1 MEKSGGHAV
10 VLGGELAR
18 EINAEH
24 RAFIGTLRKTV
35 EHGIRAGELLMEAK
49 SQCEHGG
56 WLPWLEANF
65 DGAHRTAQE
74 YMRLYNHRDEIR
86 ANTRDS
92 AHLSAS
98 GALRELAGPSG
109 PEPFLEVLDYVRRE
123 QRRLIKGAE
132 EHLAFDNAKREEKAA
147 KIVEEE
153 ERHPG
158 RKGKTLSPLEQH
170 MEGALD
176 AMAGAARAT
185 IMGSEAALKG
195 LDAIHAMWNLGDPGD
210 PRRSSAAGR
219 LREYLIRLSWEDMW
233 GEDVGHGERY
243 RMATW
248 EARARLEE
256 IVQDPATKRELELH
270 MEMSTVTT
278 DLTDTE
284 RTLLEAVGPD
294 LVREVERAW
303 EEDKDYELIM
313 RRMETFTRPCDV
325 PPQRELGAYT
335 RRLTEEQMRRT
346 FADLRRTGELAEA
359 LDVASAE
366 LVKD

>member
-1 MEKSGGHAV
+1 
-10 VLGGELAR
+10 
-18 EINAEH
+18 
-24 RAFIGTLRKTV
+24 
-35 EHGIRAGELLMEAK
+35 
-49 SQCEHGG
+49 
-56 WLPWLEANF
+56 
-65 DGAHRTAQE
+65 
-74 YMRLYNHRDEIR
+74 
-86 ANTRDS
+86 
-92 AHLSAS
+92 
-98 GALRELAGPSG
+98 
-109 PEPFLEVLDYVRRE
+109 
-123 QRRLIKGAE
+123 
-132 EHLAFDNAKREEKAA
+132 
-147 KIVEEE
+147 
-153 ERHPG
+153 
-158 RKGKTLSPLEQH
+158 
-170 MEGALD
+170 
-176 AMAGAARAT
+176 
-185 IMGSEAALKG
+185 
-195 LDAIHAMWNLGDPGD
+195 
-210 PRRSSAAGR
+210 
-219 LREYLIRLSWEDMW
+219 
-233 GEDVGHGERY
+233 
-243 RMATW
+243 MATW